1 MNLLAIETATEACSV
16 ALLHGDA
23 LIDRTALAPR
33 RQAELALALILLCVF
48 FAFYAYQVAHGVMI
62 FWLTIML
69 ALLYAARD
77 ERVLSDAWDLGL
89 PACHAGHCE
98 WIDTN
103 WRPPMTFGWAWLTDR
118 DRTCRMFPNSVTS
131 NVMIVC
137 ARGYDVGP
145 DHTRSLLADWINT
158 LPWTVSV
165 RAHLALP
172 VL

>member
-1 MNLLAIETATEACSV
+1 MDLKPDGRAMPAYFDTCSHDGYVRVSATQLASIT
-16 ALLHGDA
+16 
-23 LIDRTALAPR
+23 
-33 RQAELALALILLCVF
+33 
-48 FAFYAYQVAHGVMI
+48 
-62 FWLTIML
+62 L
-69 ALLYAARD
+69 ALLYAACD